1 MQLKD
6 RVTIISEENFSRLL
20 NLYGELN
27 IEDLERIVNKHI
39 AVAIDEIEE
48 DIAVAK
54 HFKAYNDKFPYGNE
68 KDFDEC

>member
-6 RVTIISEENFSRLL
+6 RVTIISEENFSRLSS
-20 NLYGELN
+20 LYGELD
-27 IEDLERIVNKHI
+27 IEDLQHIVNKHI

-54 HFKAYNDKFPYGNE
+54 RFKVYNDKFPYGREN
-68 KDFDEC
+68 DFEEA